1 MSIASV
7 VIVTGAAGNA
17 GSAAARLLAARGVTV
32 VAVDRAVEPLQALV
46 GALAGSGHIVEAGVD
61 LTDASA
67 CAAMAGRVLASTG
80 RIDGLVHTVG
90 TFRAA
95 PLAEADD
102 ALWDM
107 MMTVNLKTTLN
118 MARAVVPA
126 MRKAGRGA
134 IVSIAAGAALKAP
147 SGLSA
152 YAASKSAVIRLT
164 ESLADELKADGI
176 TVNTVMPSTIDTP
189 QNRAAMPDADP
200 SKWVTPDQVAEVMAF
215 LVSPAASGV
224 TGAAVPITGRG

>member
-1 MSIASV
+1 MFTNQI
-7 VIVTGAAGNA
+7 VIITGAGGNV
-17 GSAAARLLAARGVTV
+17 GSAATRLLAARGATV
-32 VAVDRAVEPLQALV
+32 VAVDRTARTLV
-46 GALAGSGHIVEAGVD
+46 GALPGGPHLAESGVD
-61 LTDASA
+61 LSDAGECHA
-67 CAAMAGRVLASTG
+67 LAERVLAATG

-95 PLAEADD
+95 PLVDTDD
-102 ALWDM
+102 GLWDL

-176 TVNTVMPSTIDTP
+176 RINTVLPSTIDTP

-200 SKWVTPDQVAEVMAF
+200 AKWVTPDQVAEVLAF
-215 LVSPAASGV
+215 LVSPQASGV

>member
-1 MSIASV
+1 MSTPSV

-17 GSAAARLLAARGVTV
+17 GSAAARLLASRGVTV
-32 VAVDRAVEPLQALV
+32 VAVDRAVEPLQAL
-46 GALAGSGHIVEAGVD
+46 GGGLAGSGHIDAAGVD
-61 LTDASA
+61 LPDARA
-67 CAAMAGRVLASTG
+67 CAAMAGRVLASAG

-95 PLAEADD
+95 PLADTDD
-102 ALWDM
+102 GLWDL

-134 IVSIAAGAALKAP
+134 IVSIAAGAALRAP

-164 ESLADELKADGI
+164 ESLADELKVDGI

-189 QNRAAMPDADP
+189 QNRAAMPDADT

-215 LVSPAASGV
+215 LVSPGASGV

>member
-1 MSIASV
+1 MSTASV

-17 GSAAARLLAARGVTV
+17 GSAAARLLAARGTTV
-32 VAVDRAVEPLQALV
+32 VAVDRAVEPLQTLV
-46 GALAGSGHIVEAGVD
+46 GSLAGSSHVVEAGVD
-61 LTDASA
+61 LTNAGA
-67 CAAMAGRVLASTG
+67 CAALAERVLAKTG

-102 ALWDM
+102 GLWDL

-126 MRKAGRGA
+126 MRTAGRGA

-147 SGLSA
+147 AGLSA

-164 ESLADELKADGI
+164 ESLADELKGEGI

-189 QNRAAMPDADP
+189 QNRAAMPDADT

>member
-1 MSIASV
+1 MSTV

-17 GSAAARLLAARGVTV
+17 GSAAARLLASRGATV
-32 VAVDRAVEPLQALV
+32 VAVDRTIEPLQALV
-46 GALAGSGHIVEAGVD
+46 GSLSGSGHIVEAGVD

-67 CAAMAGRVLASTG
+67 CAAMAERVLASSG

-95 PLAEADD
+95 PLSETDD
-102 ALWDM
+102 GLWDL

-118 MARAVVPA
+118 MARAVVPV

-176 TVNTVMPSTIDTP
+176 TINTVMPSTIDTP
-189 QNRAAMPDADP
+189 QNRAAMPDADT
-200 SKWVTPDQVAEVMAF
+200 SKWVTPDQVAEVLAF
-215 LVSPAASGV
+215 LVSPQASGV

>member
-1 MSIASV
+1 MPTPFV
-7 VIVTGAAGNA
+7 VIVTGAGGNA
-17 GSAAARLLAARGVTV
+17 GSAATRLLAARGATI
-32 VAVDRAVEPLQALV
+32 VAVDRTARTLV
-46 GALAGSGHIVEAGVD
+46 GALPGGPHLAEAGVD
-61 LTDASA
+61 LTDAQECKA
-67 CAAMAGRVLASTG
+67 LADRVLAATG
-80 RIDGLVHTVG
+80 RIDALVHTVG
-90 TFRAA
+90 SFRAA

-102 ALWDM
+102 ALWDLM
-107 MMTVNLKTTLN
+107 MAVNLKTTLN

-126 MRKAGRGA
+126 MREAGHGA

-147 SGLSA
+147 AGLAA

-176 TVNTVMPSTIDTP
+176 TVNTVLPSIIDTP
-189 QNRAAMPDADP
+189 QNRAAMPKADP
-200 SKWVTPDQVAEVMAF
+200 AKWVTPEQVAEVLAF